1 VEVGSQI
8 DAIEDARGRVV
19 GLYYADS
26 YGTPLSAEETSAK
39 MDSLGWDGGYR
50 ITDETGELWN
60 ATSLWPGLP
69 GIFVLK
75 TADMTVVASE
85 ATGPLNL
92 VEEAQKL
99 NQ

>member
-1 VEVGSQI
+1 MEVGNQI
-8 DAIEDARGRVV
+8 AAIEDANGRVV
-19 GLYYADS
+19 GVYYSDA
-26 YGTPLSAEETSAK
+26 YGTPLSAEETDAK

-50 ITDETGELWN
+50 ISDEAMELWN

-85 ATGPLNL
+85 ANGPLNL
-92 VEEAQKL
+92 VQEAQDL